1 MRKNIQLY
9 SPHDA
14 QRGIHESTARFRIV
28 ACGRRFGK
36 TIACVNEVVLHASKW
51 PGSVTWWVAPVYQ
64 QTEFAYRMVLDILP
78 SDAIAVNYRSTR
90 RIELVNGSAI
100 EFKSADRFDNLRGAR
115 VDFLVIDEA
124 AMVDRDA
131 WESTL
136 RPTLSDTQGR
146 AMFIST
152 PRGRNWFYELFARG
166 QDLQYPDYESFTFP
180 TSSNPYIKDE
190 EIEEARRS
198 SPSNVFSQE
207 YLAEFMENSAGVFR
221 GIHNCVKGA
230 LEEPQPGHVY
240 VIGWDAAKYSDFSVI
255 TVVDIERKHVV
266 AFQRFNGI
274 NYTLQLKRLEAVAT
288 KYNNARVV
296 MDSTGQ
302 GDPLLEQVRA
312 SGIYVEGVNFTNATK
327 QQLIE
332 NLALQ
337 IEQKKVSFPEIKELI
352 NELSIYEYKITRA
365 RNFTFG
371 APSGYHD
378 DCVIS
383 LALAVWDITHR
394 KVPGIFSLGESDGRR
409 TSAFDLNRRLYP
421 EFYPPKIVEET
432 KRDISRVW
440 IPILSEETRRMKV
453 RNILR
458 DHEEIIKAPRDE
470 RGNALFTLIAEDK
483 PRFTAGGFEADKL
496 RADIEA
502 VVSEPSDE

>member
-1 MRKNIQLY
+1 
-9 SPHDA
+9 
-14 QRGIHESTARFRIV
+14 
-28 ACGRRFGK
+28 
-36 TIACVNEVVLHASKW
+36 
-51 PGSVTWWVAPVYQ
+51 
-64 QTEFAYRMVLDILP
+64 MVLGILP
-78 SDAIAVNYRSTR
+78 SDAIAANYKSTR

-131 WESTL
+131 WELTL

-166 QDLQYPDYESFTFP
+166 QDQQYPEYESFTFP

-190 EIEEARRS
+190 EIEEARATL
-198 SPSNVFSQE
+198 PSDVFSQE
-207 YLAEFMENSAGVFR
+207 YRAEFMENSAGAFR
-221 GIHNCVKGA
+221 HIHNCVKGT
-230 LEEPQPGHVY
+230 LEEPQSGHVY
-240 VIGWDAAKYSDFSVI
+240 VIGWDAAKHSDFSVI
-255 TVVDIERKHVV
+255 TVVDVERKHVV
-266 AFQRFNGI
+266 AFDRFTGIDYTFQLQR
-274 NYTLQLKRLEAVAT
+274 LKAVAT

-312 SGIYVEGVNFTNATK
+312 LGIDVEGMTFTNARKK
-327 QQLIE
+327 QHIE

-337 IEQKKVSFPEIKELI
+337 IEQEEVSFPEIKELI
-352 NELSIYEYKITRA
+352 NELSIYEYERTRA
-365 RNFTFG
+365 GNVTYA

-383 LALAVWDITHR
+383 LALAVWEITHR
-394 KVPGIFSLGESDGRR
+394 IVPHIYSLDDSDGWS
-409 TSAFDLNRRLYP
+409 TSAFDLNRRLHP
-421 EFYPPKIVEET
+421 ELNPPKIVEET
-432 KRDISRVW
+432 ERHISRVW
-440 IPILSEETRRMKV
+440 IPALTEEGRRRKV
-453 RNILR
+453 RNILH
-458 DHEEIIKAPRDE
+458 DHEEILQAPRDE
-470 RGNALFTLIAEDK
+470 QMNALFTLIAENK
-483 PRFTAGGFEADKL
+483 PRFIAGGFDADRL

-502 VVSEPSDE
+502 VVSELSDA